1 MVEGG
6 IDTDWYYPG
15 AQQEGITNEPLRLPV
30 VGRFHRQKMIPETI
44 QWLAQAR
51 RQNVKFLVSIIEDG
65 PERDTV
71 NATIL
76 EKNMAEV
83 ASLKGWLG
91 KDELIGQYQQA
102 DCYLNLSSYEGMPN
116 TVLEA
121 MSCGLPIIASDIAP
135 HQDLIKNEVTGY
147 LVDLDKPDKLGCRL
161 AELAADGRRTRL
173 MGAAARERA
182 LTCYSWAAVARD
194 YLSLLD

>member
-91 KDELIGQYQQA
+91 MARVWYSRNKLNDFMKMVCNMLKRMQNPYCQQISELDAHRIFDHG
-102 DCYLNLSSYEGMPN
+102 
-116 TVLEA
+116 V
-121 MSCGLPIIASDIAP
+121 
-135 HQDLIKNEVTGY
+135 
-147 LVDLDKPDKLGCRL
+147 
-161 AELAADGRRTRL
+161 RT
-173 MGAAARERA
+173 
-182 LTCYSWAAVARD
+182 
-194 YLSLLD
+194 